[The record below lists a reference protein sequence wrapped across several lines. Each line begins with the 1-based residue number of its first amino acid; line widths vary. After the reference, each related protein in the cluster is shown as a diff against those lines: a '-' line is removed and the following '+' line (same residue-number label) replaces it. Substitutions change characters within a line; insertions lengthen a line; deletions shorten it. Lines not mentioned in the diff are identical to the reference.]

1 MGVVILR
8 EHRRGYFEL
17 EGVGDDGGMSDEVA
31 SQQDKLSTRNTGDN
45 DISNKMTM
53 DLDNDRD
60 NDLAAANEIGR
71 DCESEQ

>member
-8 EHRRGYFEL
+8 EHRRGYFKL

-45 DISNKMTM
+45 DISNKM
-53 DLDNDRD
+53 DWQRL
-60 NDLAAANEIGR
+60 
-71 DCESEQ
+71 